1 MSILRCIECN
11 NTYDDNQV
19 IYSCQKC
26 GDLLEVIYDYD
37 KIINQPNF
45 DNWKNLPLSVW
56 RYHNFLPIK
65 TEEKISLNEGGTG
78 LHNTSK
84 LAAFLGIEKLFIK
97 NEGENPTGSFKDRGM
112 TIAVSKARNLG
123 SSVIICASTGNTSA
137 SLAAYGAR
145 GGMKRIVL
153 IPSGKVAYGKL
164 SQAMMCGAQVL
175 QIRGN
180 FDESLDMV
188 MQISSRF
195 KNIYL
200 VNSINPFRIE
210 GQKTLG
216 FEIVEQL
223 GDVPD
228 WIIMP
233 VGNAGNISAV
243 WKGLNEFKQLGY
255 INKLPKM
262 VGVQAAGSS
271 PIVDAFLKHEM
282 KIENV
287 KKPDTVATAIRIGA
301 PVSWKKA
308 LRSIYDSGGTSLK
321 VSDKDIL
328 DSQINLARLE
338 GLFVEPASAS
348 PIAALKKL
356 IANGTIQRDE
366 SVVCVA
372 TGHGLKDP
380 EVMNNIFEKPIELDA
395 NIEKITTALNPDDTK
410 LDVDELNPVITHKS
424 NSLNNEE

>member
-301 PVSWKKA
+301 PVSWKNA

-328 DSQINLARLE
+328 DSQMNLARLE

-356 IANGTIQRDE
+356 IA
-366 SVVCVA
+366 
-372 TGHGLKDP
+372 
-380 EVMNNIFEKPIELDA
+380 
-395 NIEKITTALNPDDTK
+395 
-410 LDVDELNPVITHKS
+410 
-424 NSLNNEE
+424 